1 MAGTSKKTAARGKAE
16 ADGDGATEVGHQ
28 RIFVRDLTLSAHIGV
43 SERERAKSQRLRINV
58 ELDVTPEEPIDDD
71 PARVVNYRSVV
82 PEIRRICAE
91 RQPRLLETLAEDI
104 AAACRFDDRTQA
116 VRVRVEKLDRYSDAA
131 GVGVEIERRR
141 RRR

>member
-1 MAGTSKKTAARGKAE
+1 MAGTGRKTAARRKAK
-16 ADGDGATEVGHQ
+16 ADTGGATEVGHQ

-58 ELDVTPEEPIDDD
+58 ELDVTPQRPIDDD
-71 PARVVNYRSVV
+71 PARVVDYRSVV

-91 RQPRLLETLAEDI
+91 TRPRLLETLAEEI
-104 AAACRFDDRTQA
+104 AAACLFDGRTQA

-131 GVGVEIERRR
+131 GVGVEVERRR
-141 RRR
+141 